1 MKNSFKKMKNY
12 LHVVSFVIAINVASY
27 SIGSSNWFFGES
39 GERQKE
45 RERAR
50 EGQGVREGWG
60 RLGQLEL

>member
-27 SIGSSNWFFGES
+27 SIGSSNWVFGES

-45 RERAR
+45 RESERGAR
-50 EGQGVREGWG
+50 SEGGV
-60 RLGQLEL
+60 GQTGAT